1 MTAPTEPAEPA
12 EPTEPTEPTEPA
24 EGPRGLA
31 LPERLSTGRWPLE
44 RVFVVGAVLAALVAS
59 GTVVLGVTALTRLT
73 ESRASLLDGTIPA
86 LIAAKD
92 LANAQLDQE
101 AALRGF
107 LLTGQEGYLDPYHAG
122 VERGRDAVARLRA
135 AQDDIPQLGPD
146 IDAAVQAEQDW
157 RLGYAEPVIA
167 REPGAPGPEAGLIYS
182 ERVRRTTDAL
192 QDRLAQLRLEGRED
206 LSSAA
211 SFLAW
216 AGGTIGVT
224 LLVLLA
230 VVGIG
235 LRRLVL
241 QPVSALAAQVREV
254 VAGNTHRQVDVEGP
268 REISGLGADV
278 DAMRRHIL
286 RELDSAQAVN
296 RRLDDQARDLERSNR
311 DLEQFAYV
319 ASHDLQEPLRKVASF
334 CQLLQRRY
342 AGKLDERADQYI
354 AFAVDGAQRMQQLIN
369 DLLAFS
375 RVGRTTENFE
385 RVDLGAV
392 ATAAAE
398 QLEQARQELGGEIV
412 IGALPTVLGDPG
424 LLQLL
429 MANLIGNGLKFHREG
444 VPPVVRVDARR
455 DGDVWEVSVTD
466 NGIGIEPEYGDK
478 VFVIFQRLHGRDA
491 YSGTGIGLALAKKIV
506 EFHQGHIGLAPTDG
520 PGTTIRFTLP
530 ALREE
535 IAE

>member
-1 MTAPTEPAEPA
+1 VRGGNAVTAPTEPAEPA

-211 SFLAW
+211 SLLAW
-216 AGGTIGVT
+216 AGGPIGVT

-296 RRLDDQARDLERSNR
+296 RRLDDQA
-311 DLEQFAYV
+311 
-319 ASHDLQEPLRKVASF
+319 
-334 CQLLQRRY
+334 
-342 AGKLDERADQYI
+342 
-354 AFAVDGAQRMQQLIN
+354 
-369 DLLAFS
+369 
-375 RVGRTTENFE
+375 
-385 RVDLGAV
+385 
-392 ATAAAE
+392 
-398 QLEQARQELGGEIV
+398 
-412 IGALPTVLGDPG
+412 
-424 LLQLL
+424 
-429 MANLIGNGLKFHREG
+429 
-444 VPPVVRVDARR
+444 
-455 DGDVWEVSVTD
+455 
-466 NGIGIEPEYGDK
+466 
-478 VFVIFQRLHGRDA
+478 
-491 YSGTGIGLALAKKIV
+491 
-506 EFHQGHIGLAPTDG
+506 
-520 PGTTIRFTLP
+520 
-530 ALREE
+530 
-535 IAE
+535 

>member
-1 MTAPTEPAEPA
+1 
-12 EPTEPTEPTEPA
+12 
-24 EGPRGLA
+24 
-31 LPERLSTGRWPLE
+31 
-44 RVFVVGAVLAALVAS
+44 
-59 GTVVLGVTALTRLT
+59 
-73 ESRASLLDGTIPA
+73 
-86 LIAAKD
+86 IAAKD

-216 AGGTIGVT
+216 AGAPVGVP

-235 LRRLVL
+235 QRRLVL

-254 VAGNTHRQVDVEGP
+254 VAGNTHRQVDVEGL

-354 AFAVDGAQRMQQLIN
+354 AFAVDGAQRMLQLIN

-375 RVGRTTENFE
+375 RV
-385 RVDLGAV
+385 
-392 ATAAAE
+392 
-398 QLEQARQELGGEIV
+398 
-412 IGALPTVLGDPG
+412 
-424 LLQLL
+424 
-429 MANLIGNGLKFHREG
+429 
-444 VPPVVRVDARR
+444 
-455 DGDVWEVSVTD
+455 
-466 NGIGIEPEYGDK
+466 
-478 VFVIFQRLHGRDA
+478 
-491 YSGTGIGLALAKKIV
+491 
-506 EFHQGHIGLAPTDG
+506 
-520 PGTTIRFTLP
+520 
-530 ALREE
+530 
-535 IAE
+535 